1 VRPSRLFTFQGVGSS
16 ETLSAIS
23 AQSSQEI
30 ASPGTLVR
38 TIVAEALALVAVG
51 LGIGRAGAL
60 ALTRTLES
68 QLFGVSAADPVAFV
82 GVTLI
87 LGATALLASM
97 IRPGEPHRS
106 IR

>member
-1 VRPSRLFTFQGVGSS
+1 M
-16 ETLSAIS
+16 
-23 AQSSQEI
+23 
-30 ASPGTLVR
+30 R
-38 TIVAEALALVAVG
+38 TIVAEALALG
-51 LGIGRAGAL
+51 LGIGLAGAL

-97 IRPGEPHRS
+97 VPAWRAASVDPLIALRTE
-106 IR
+106 